1 MPLCFQMMLFMN
13 HQVKSISLSGELPLE
28 AFNTRL
34 DQCIAQLFPDYS
46 RSKLKEWIL
55 AGSVSVDGEVVN
67 TPRYK
72 VRGGETIIIEAQ
84 QEVQVNHS
92 AETIALDIVFE
103 DEHLLVLNKPA
114 GLVVHPG
121 VGNQTGTL
129 LNALL
134 AHAPELEHIPRAG
147 IVHRLDKETTGLMVV
162 AKTLVAQTHLVEQL
176 QSRSMGREY
185 EAVVM
190 GKLIAGGSVD
200 ENIGRHPTKRTLMAV
215 TISGKPAVTH
225 YRVKKKYR
233 AHTYLRLKL
242 ETGRTHQIRVHM
254 ANIKHPLV
262 GDIQYGGRARLPKH
276 ASESF
281 IDTLREFKRQAL
293 HAIQLSLLHPVTH
306 ESMTWQAPLP
316 EDFVYLLSQLNHD
329 AAENG
334 WGENA

>member
-1 MPLCFQMMLFMN
+1 MLFMN
-13 HQVKSISLSGELPLE
+13 QQVKSISLEGELPSE

-34 DQCIAQLFPDYS
+34 DQCIAQLFPEYS

-55 AGSVSVDGEVVN
+55 ADCVFVDGEMVN
-67 TPRYK
+67 TPRLK
-72 VRGGETIIIEAQ
+72 MKGGEAIQIKAEQA
-84 QEVQVNHS
+84 VQVS
-92 AETIALDIVFE
+92 DQAEVIDLDIVFE
-103 DEHLLVLNKPA
+103 DEEILVINKPA

-121 VGNQTGTL
+121 AGNQSGTL

-134 AHAPELEHIPRAG
+134 AHVPDIQHIPRAG

-162 AKTLVAQTHLVEQL
+162 AKTLSAQTHLVDQL

-190 GKLIAGGSVD
+190 GNLIAGGSVD
-200 ENIGRHPTKRTLMAV
+200 ENIGRHSTKRTLMAV
-215 TISGKPAVTH
+215 KQSGKPAVTH

-254 ANIKHPLV
+254 AHIKHPLV

-281 IDTLREFKRQAL
+281 VSTLREFKRQAL
-293 HAIQLSLLHPVTH
+293 HAIQLTLTHPTSD
-306 ESMTWQAPLP
+306 ERLTWQAPLP
-316 EDFVYLLSQLNHD
+316 DDFKTLLVELDDDAKLNGLGD
-329 AAENG
+329 G
-334 WGENA
+334 M

>member
-1 MPLCFQMMLFMN
+1 MN
-13 HQVKSISLSGELPLE
+13 QQVKSISLSGEIPLE

-55 AGSVSVDGEVVN
+55 AGSVSVDENVID
-67 TPRYK
+67 TPRHK
-72 VRGGETIIIEAQ
+72 VKGGELITINAHQ
-84 QEVQVNHS
+84 QVQVNHT
-92 AETIALDIVFE
+92 AEDIELDVVYE
-103 DEHLLVLNKPA
+103 DSEILVLNKPA

-121 VGNQTGTL
+121 AGNQSGTL

-162 AKTLVAQTHLVEQL
+162 AKTLAAQTHLVAQL
-176 QSRSMGREY
+176 QARSMGREY

-215 TISGKPAVTH
+215 TSSGKPAVTH
-225 YRVKKKYR
+225 YRVKKKFR

-254 ANIKHPLV
+254 AYIKHPLV

-281 IDTLREFKRQAL
+281 VSMLREFKRQAL
-293 HAIQLSLLHPVTH
+293 HAIQLSLVHPTTGETMV
-306 ESMTWQAPLP
+306 WQAPLP
-316 EDFVYLLSQLNHD
+316 EDFSSLLAALNED
-329 AAENG
+329 GIENG
-334 WGENA
+334 FGENA

>member
-1 MPLCFQMMLFMN
+1 MN
-13 HQVKSISLSGELPLE
+13 QQVKSISLSGELPLE

-55 AGSVSVDGEVVN
+55 DGSVRVDGDVIDI
-67 TPRYK
+67 PRHK
-72 VRGGETIIIEAQ
+72 MRGGEIVVVEAQ

-92 AETIALDIVFE
+92 AENIDLDVVFE
-103 DEHLLVLNKPA
+103 DEHILVLNKPA

-121 VGNQTGTL
+121 AGNQSGTL

-134 AHAPELEHIPRAG
+134 AHAPELEHVPRAG

-162 AKTLVAQTHLVEQL
+162 AKTLIAQTHLVEQL
-176 QSRSMGREY
+176 QSRTMGREY

-215 TISGKPAVTH
+215 TISGKNAVTH
-225 YRVKKKYR
+225 YRIKKKYR
-233 AHTYLRLKL
+233 AHTHLRLKL

-262 GDIQYGGRARLPKH
+262 GDIQYGGRARLAKH
-276 ASESF
+276 SSESF
-281 IDTLREFKRQAL
+281 IAVLRGFKRQAL
-293 HAIQLSLLHPVTH
+293 HAIQLTLVHPVTH
-306 ESMTWQAPLP
+306 ESMTWQSPLP
-316 EDFVYLLSQLNHD
+316 EDFVYLISQLDED
-329 AAENG
+329 AKDNG